1 MILGLDISTSITGAT
16 ILDKTGEMLYNR
28 SWDTRNK
35 KKYSDLY
42 KKADFIKTHL
52 AYIKEHFSIN
62 QIYVEQSL
70 QSFRSGFSSAHT
82 LSTLSRFNGIISWI
96 SYELFD
102 LEPQM
107 LAAISARKLVGV
119 VKKKGENA
127 KEKSL
132 EFVVDTVP
140 EFMVEYTKF
149 GNPRPG
155 TYDRSDSYII
165 AKAGLIKCKNNKF

>member
-16 ILDKTGEMLYNR
+16 ILDKTGEMLYNE

-35 KKYSDLY
+35 KKFPTLY
-42 KKADFIKTHL
+42 DKALFIKQQLLEIEDQYH
-52 AYIKEHFSIN
+52 ISSIF
-62 QIYVEQSL
+62 IEQSL

-82 LSTLSRFNGIISWI
+82 LSTLSRFNGIVSWI
-96 SYELFD
+96 SYELFEI
-102 LEPQM
+102 EPLM

-132 EFVVDTVP
+132 EFIVDTVP